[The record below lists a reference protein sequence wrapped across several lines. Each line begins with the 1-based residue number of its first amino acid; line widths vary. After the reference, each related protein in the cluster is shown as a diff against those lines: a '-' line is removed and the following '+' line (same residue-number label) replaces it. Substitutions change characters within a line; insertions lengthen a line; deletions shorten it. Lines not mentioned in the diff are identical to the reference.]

1 MCMGVLGLDWYRVSG
16 GYSIELASCATS
28 RAQSGNL
35 GTWTSEVVDAPDELF
50 YQAERTDVAL
60 STKVVLKHSQS
71 LGQRLEATTKCED
84 SHISQ
89 AIELINSL
97 GV

>member
-50 YQAERTDVAL
+50 YQAVCI
-60 STKVVLKHSQS
+60 SSVSCFYS
-71 LGQRLEATTKCED
+71 LEVD
-84 SHISQ
+84 
-89 AIELINSL
+89 
-97 GV
+97 